1 METCRGKVLQR
12 NRRKAST
19 SGTAEGYRRM
29 KRLVL
34 LAACLVTSGLA
45 LTGCSPVLSQRGYL
59 ENLDAEA
66 GVAVGKDTKTTI
78 EQKLGDPSVQAAF
91 NADAWYY
98 VSQSEKQVAFFT
110 ATVLNRHI
118 LAVYFDKDGKVT
130 DMKHYSLEDGHV
142 VAFESRTTPTRGRE
156 LTFLQQL
163 FNATPGVPGGS
174 QNTQDQNPGGG
185 GGPGH

>member
-1 METCRGKVLQR
+1 
-12 NRRKAST
+12 
-19 SGTAEGYRRM
+19 M

-34 LAACLVTSGLA
+34 FAACVA
-45 LTGCSPVLSQRGYL
+45 LTGCTPVVSQRGYL

-66 GVAVGKDTKTTI
+66 GIAVGADTKATI

-98 VSQSEKQVAFFT
+98 ISSTEKQVAFFT
-110 ATVLNRHI
+110 PTIESRHI
-118 LAVYFDKDGKVT
+118 LAVYFDKEGKVT
-130 DMKHYSLEDGHV
+130 DMKHYGLEDGHV

-163 FNATPGVPGGS
+163 FNATPGVPGGYN
-174 QNTQDQNPGGG
+174 QNQEQNPGGG
-185 GGPGH
+185 GGPRR